1 MLSGVLGSCCPVCTV
16 GSTLLGIL
24 VALPSF
30 VGALM
35 GGICMMRVRGRPQEL
50 TGRGIGLAAL
60 ILGIVAFVLAL
71 ATIILP
77 WFGFACMSAAGSA
90 GQY

>member
-16 GSTLLGIL
+16 GSTLLGIV

-30 VGALM
+30 AGALM
-35 GGICMMRVRGRPQEL
+35 GGICVMRVSGRPQEL

-60 ILGIVAFVLAL
+60 ILGIIALVLAL

-77 WFGFACMSAAGSA
+77 WLGIACMSAAGST